1 MTFTYTFELVP
12 ARASRGRA
20 LDEIL
25 KFAKE
30 AARDGVLSA
39 LSITDN
45 AGGHPALSPT
55 ALGREIK
62 DLGIT
67 PIIHFSC
74 KDKNRNLIESQLF
87 ELDRHGLRHLLVLTG
102 DYPRYGYNGI
112 PKPVFD
118 IDSVVVLQMITQMK
132 AGYSLDPRAPCGG
145 TRLPPMSFHPGCV
158 VSPFKVLEGELMGQY
173 IKLKRKIESG
183 AQYVIT
189 QMGYDARKFQEL
201 IFFLRDEGLEIP
213 VFGTVFLPTPAL
225 ARAIHKG
232 IVPGCTI
239 PDDLLPRMESW
250 QQGAAKRE
258 RLRFGARLMA
268 ILKGLGYSGAHI
280 SGPGLE
286 HSDVQ
291 WMIEHAEKIGERWWD
306 FLGEFLFSGH
316 RQYFLYE
323 KDEKTGLNSRK
334 RAIHTKQALGFLD
347 YLSYR
352 FSLLCHEA
360 FFEEGKGLYG
370 PASAAFRGLSRAGL
384 QGFLTFLEEAIK
396 GPLYGCQMCGNCVL
410 SEFAF
415 LCPQSQCAKGLLNGP
430 CGGSN
435 QGWCEVWP
443 GKRRCFYVRI
453 FERLSALGQEC
464 EFMSRAI
471 PPRDWEEWKSSS
483 WQKVF
488 SKKKS

>member
-1 MTFTYTFELVP
+1 MTFSYTFELVP

-25 KFAKE
+25 RFAME
-30 AARDGVLSA
+30 AAQEGLLSA

-55 ALGREIK
+55 ALGREIRE
-62 DLGIT
+62 LGIT

-102 DYPRYGYNGI
+102 DYPRYGYHGI

-118 IDSVVVLQMITQMK
+118 IDSVIVLQMITQMK
-132 AGYSLDPRAPCGG
+132 QGYSLDPRAPGG
-145 TRLPPMSFHPGCV
+145 GMKLPPMDFHAGCV
-158 VSPFKVLEGELMGQY
+158 VSPFKVLQGELMGQY
-173 IKLKRKIESG
+173 LKLKRKIESG
-183 AQYVIT
+183 ARFVIT

-201 IFFLRDEGLEIP
+201 IFFLEEEGLKIP
-213 VFGTVFLPTPAL
+213 VYGTVFLPTPAL
-225 ARAIHKG
+225 ARAMHKG
-232 IVPGCTI
+232 VVPGCTI
-239 PDDLLPRMESW
+239 PEDLLPKMVSW
-250 QQGAAKRE
+250 KHDTGKRE
-258 RLRFGARLMA
+258 RLIFGARLMA
-268 ILKGLGYSGAHI
+268 ILKGLGYSGVHI

-286 HSDVQ
+286 YSDIQ
-291 WMIEHAEKIGERWWD
+291 WMIEHAEKIGEGWRDHLND
-306 FLGEFLFSGH
+306 FLFPGH
-316 RQYFLYE
+316 SYYFLYE
-323 KDEKTGLNSRK
+323 RNEKTGLNRRK
-334 RAIHTKQALGFLD
+334 KTNETKESVGLMEQ
-347 YLSYR
+347 LSYR
-352 FSLLCHEA
+352 FGILCHEL
-360 FFEEGKGLYG
+360 FFEEGKWLYG
-370 PASAAFRGLSRAGL
+370 PASASWRGLSKIGFQGL
-384 QGFLTFLEEAIK
+384 LTFFEEAIK

-435 QGWCEVWP
+435 EGWCEVWP

-453 FERLSALGQEC
+453 FERLSAIGRQC
-464 EFMSRAI
+464 FFMSKVI
-471 PPRDWEEWKSSS
+471 PPRDWNEWKSSS

-488 SKKKS
+488 TKKKS